1 MRLECVG
8 MHPIYIHPHPLSPP
22 ASPNLNSNNNNNS
35 NSLNTGSAKNV
46 EPQSSSFSRRGGREI
61 SYSQPRNGSRA
72 SRGSWWNYDGSL
84 RHPIEPKLP
93 RRKQQ
98 QQQQYLRALVRTG
111 QRSYQNRQCII
122 PGGNKYQL
130 ERKPARCCRRM
141 PMLTLFYPWAWPSR
155 VPQRPCK
162 YCDVMGHIGINCP
175 EVVEVRAQKATGDLA
190 PV

>member
-1 MRLECVG
+1 MLRLQHHRFSTMRLECVG

-84 RHPIEPKLP
+84 RHPIISNNNTS
-93 RRKQQ
+93 
-98 QQQQYLRALVRTG
+98 ALSSEQANAATRIANASFQAVKNT
-111 QRSYQNRQCII
+111 NLNANP
-122 PGGNKYQL
+122 PGAVGGCL
-130 ERKPARCCRRM
+130 CSHCS
-141 PMLTLFYPWAWPSR
+141 TLGMAR

-175 EVVEVRAQKATGDLA
+175 EVVEVCAQKATGDLA